1 MAEVKKFPQSPYFD
15 DFEEEK
21 NFLRILFRPGYTVQ
35 TRELNQLQT
44 ILQDQIGVIS
54 DFSVANNSR
63 VIGGETSLVRQFPFI
78 KLSSGAILAYPIDS
92 YADATFVATNGVKG
106 KIQFVVPAS
115 GADPTTFYVNYEG
128 SSTDGLSQVPSDAS
142 NITITL
148 DGDVTQVLPVANVSA
163 TGNAA
168 AVVLN
173 EGIFYYNK
181 SFVRTDRQLL
191 LLSKYTSDF
200 TDDELSVGFL
210 IKDEIVKPENDIG
223 LLDNATGTTN
233 DTAPGAH
240 RYKSTISLVLAA
252 DLTEEQLRNY
262 VELVRIVG
270 GEIAAKARV
279 DNEFAVLEQ
288 ILARRTYDESGDY
301 IVDDFIVDVR
311 EHLLENNNGGVY
323 TAAQGG
329 DEAKLALKFDNGV
342 AYIRGYEVRAE
353 GSQIV
358 DLPKA
363 RTTASAANAII
374 QTQFANAI
382 FCYDL
387 VAYPIMSAKLLL
399 KNSSN
404 TTIGSAFVRGFEY
417 INEQVIG
424 GTPKKVYR
432 LDLVNVQFLAG
443 GTWSNIKNV
452 AYDAS
457 VSATYPFTAK
467 VSTFEADARE
477 SALVYAMP
485 YGFSQSI
492 DPQVSFFYKEINTTS
507 VGSTVT
513 ISTGTSV
520 ESFDDETTSFV
531 VYADYNTGFTG
542 VPASVTVIDS
552 QNVSLN
558 IANIVGTATP
568 GNVPVRVIAKTFCSA
583 PVSRTKTL
591 VSSFVNTGLT
601 PSARV
606 QLTKADAFKLISVV
620 TSGGVN
626 VTDSYVLDTGARDT
640 YYDFA
645 SIVLKTGEAVSTGTL
660 TVTFSYFEHGPT
672 GDFFTPTSY
681 VGVQYE
687 DIPYYTTASGSSIFL
702 GSAIDYRQRRT
713 SANALE
719 KVGRHAFV
727 TDDQLITDITYY
739 MGRSDRVMLTKAGK
753 FILVQ
758 GEPALSPQL
767 PAEIPDAITL
777 YVLNVAPYTFG
788 PSAVTTVKMDHRR
801 YTMRD
806 IGKLET
812 RISNV
817 EEVALLTSL
826 ERDVVA
832 EDFEGRFKSGFV
844 VDNFVTGNTA
854 DFESPDYKIALD
866 LTSNEIRPMN
876 VSTFIDVDKIDGTET
891 NVTTHA
897 NGATTLSYTLKT
909 LASQLLASTTVRIQ
923 PYISYD
929 WPGVMT
935 LTPSSDIW
943 FETQEVINTNITNV
957 HTTFVNWW
965 WVWSQS
971 VSSGGSTSST
981 LDNINTFDGSA
992 ISGVWNMVGGV
1003 WRNEA
1008 TGAWANSYE
1017 NAQLFAISSRT
1028 AGADNRISI
1037 STNQIAI
1044 PFIRPRAVRFEA
1056 SGLKPGTRVYPS
1068 FDGVN
1073 VSAYVSL
1080 EGDNAPAGIPG
1091 WWFPAGYPHGNPAT
1105 LIVNGNGTC
1114 SGIFRIPGGMFRT
1127 GARNFKLS
1135 DNIDPRGDHIST
1147 VANFTYSAQGTLIQ
1161 EVATASTVINTSST
1175 FWRDPLAQ
1183 SFLVDG
1189 EANPGGAYIAAID
1202 LYFGPVGRNIH
1213 DVIVEIRRMINGYP
1227 AGEAIYKHAVA
1238 KRSASE
1244 IVGSSDGSVSVRF
1257 TFQSPVY
1264 LPSGEEY
1271 SFVVLSASET
1281 LTLWCSELGK
1291 KSYRPGDTLSP
1302 TGPVISKQPYLGSM
1316 FMSQNSKTWTADQIR
1331 DIKFSIQR
1339 CSFVP
1344 SGHVDFINSTPASAL
1359 DSQANIHKR
1368 RLQNNPLYF
1377 TQGSTTVY
1385 VSGWGHGF
1393 SIGDTFK
1400 LMNADASGTYFGVP
1414 IAEIFGV
1421 DRTVTSVDV
1430 FGFTFT
1436 TSTAAI
1442 ATGRQGGN
1450 ATFVDGWVVDF
1461 SVAQLLSDAIV
1472 VDGTNVSYTM
1482 SSRRKD
1488 AYASGQ
1494 FVSVPLVSD
1503 NMYDMKGM
1511 YVVKNSADGGVK
1523 LNVSMTT
1530 TKENLSPIVYGDRLG
1545 VNVVSNVVNDV
1556 TLLNSGGVRRAKSS
1570 PARYIQKQVSLV
1582 NPANELRV
1590 YVDANLPAGTSIN
1603 AYYKVGQSST
1613 SEQAEWIRL
1622 PQDGA
1627 LTYTDDP
1634 SKFFTQKF
1642 IKSFGSEFQVF
1653 SVLIEFVS
1661 SDKTRVPRLRD
1672 YRALALNV

>member
-78 KLSSGAILAYPIDS
+78 KLSAAAILAYPIDS

-115 GADPTTFYVNYEG
+115 GADPTTFYVNYESA
-128 SSTDGLSQVPSDAS
+128 SSDGLSQVVGNAS

-148 DGDVTQVLPVANVSA
+148 DGGATQVLPVANAAA

-181 SFVRTDRQLL
+181 SFVRTERQLL

-240 RYKSTISLVLAA
+240 RYKSTISLVLAS

-329 DEAKLALKFDNGV
+329 DEAKLALKFDDGV
-342 AYIRGYEVRAE
+342 AYIRGYEVRTV

-358 DLPKA
+358 DMPKA
-363 RTTASAANAII
+363 RTTASATNAII

-399 KNSSN
+399 KNSAN
-404 TTIGSAFVRGFEY
+404 TTIGTAFVRGFEY
-417 INEQVIG
+417 VNEQVIG
-424 GTPKKVYR
+424 GSSKKVYR

-443 GTWSNIKNV
+443 GAWSDIANV

-467 VSTFEADARE
+467 VNTFEADARE

-492 DPQVSFFYKEINTTS
+492 DPQVSFFYKEISTTS
-507 VGSTVT
+507 VDSTVT

-542 VPASVTVIDS
+542 IPASVTVIDS

-568 GNVPVRVIAKTFCSA
+568 GNVPVRIIAKTFCSA

-645 SIVLKTGEAVSTGTL
+645 SIVLKSGEAVPTGTL

-687 DIPYYTTASGSSIFL
+687 DIPYYTTANGSSIFL
-702 GSAIDYRQRRT
+702 GSAVDYRQRRT

-758 GEPALSPQL
+758 GAPALSPQL

-844 VDNFVTGNTA
+844 VDNFVTSNTA

-891 NVTTHA
+891 NVTTHD
-897 NGATTLSYTLKT
+897 NGATTLSYTLKP
-909 LASQLLASTTVRIQ
+909 LAAQLLASTIVRIQ

-929 WPGVMT
+929 WIGDMA
-935 LTPSSDIW
+935 LTPSGDIW
-943 FETQEVINTNITNV
+943 FETQEVINTSITNIHSTYV
-957 HTTFVNWW
+957 SGYL
-965 WVWSQS
+965 WSQS
-971 VSSGGSTSST
+971 AYYAGFTSSAS
-981 LDNINTFDGSA
+981 NANTFDGAA
-992 ISGVWNMVGGV
+992 IAGVWNMVGGV

-1008 TGAWANSYE
+1008 TGAWANAYE
-1017 NAQLFAISSRT
+1017 NAQLQAISART
-1028 AGADNRISI
+1028 TGSDNRISI

-1044 PFIRPRAVRFEA
+1044 PFIRARAVKFEA
-1056 SGLKPGTRVYPS
+1056 TGLKPGTRVYPS

-1091 WWFPAGYPHGNPAT
+1091 WSFPAGYVHGAPAT
-1105 LIVNGNGTC
+1105 LIANGNGTC
-1114 SGIFRIPGGMFRT
+1114 SGVFRIPGGMFRT

-1135 DNIDPRGDHIST
+1135 DNIDPKGDHLST

-1161 EVATASTVINTSST
+1161 EVAAASTVTTSAT
-1175 FWRDPLAQ
+1175 YIWKDPLAQ
-1183 SFLVDG
+1183 SFLVDD
-1189 EANPGGAYIAAID
+1189 EATPGGAYVAAVD
-1202 LYFGPVGRNIH
+1202 LYFGPVGRNVH
-1213 DVIVEIRRMINGYP
+1213 DVVVEIRRMINGYP

-1238 KRSASE
+1238 KRKASE
-1244 IVGSSDGSVSVRF
+1244 IVGSNDGSVSVRF

-1264 LPSGEEY
+1264 LPSNEEY
-1271 SFVVLSASET
+1271 SFVVLSGSET
-1281 LTLWCSELGK
+1281 LSLWCSEIGK
-1291 KSYRPGDTLSP
+1291 KSYMPGDTLSA

-1344 SGHVDFINSTPASAL
+1344 SGQVDFINSIPANDLEA
-1359 DSQANIHKR
+1359 QANIHKR

-1393 SIGDTFK
+1393 SVGDTFK
-1400 LMNADASGTYFGVP
+1400 LKNVDASGTYFGVP
-1414 IAEIFGV
+1414 IAEIFDV
-1421 DRTVTSVDV
+1421 DHTVTSVDV
-1430 FGFTFT
+1430 FGFAFT
-1436 TSTAAI
+1436 TTTAAA

-1450 ATFVDGWVVDF
+1450 TTFVDGWAVDF

-1482 SSRRKD
+1482 SNRRKD

-1494 FVSVPLVSD
+1494 FGSVPLVSD

-1511 YVVKNSADGGVK
+1511 YVVKNSTDGGVK
-1523 LNVSMTT
+1523 MNVALST
-1530 TKENLSPIVYGDRLG
+1530 TKENLSPIVYSDRLG
-1545 VNVVSNVVNDV
+1545 VNVISNVVNDV
-1556 TLLNSGGVRRAKSS
+1556 TLLNSGGVRQAKSS

-1603 AYYKVGQSST
+1603 AYYKVGQGST

-1642 IKSFGSEFQVF
+1642 IKSFESEFQVF